1 MVEVAKANPLRKML
15 EIKFKKLVET
25 AKMPTKAHPT
35 DAGADLTAVSR
46 EWNKEYGCW
55 VYGTGI
61 ATEIPE
67 GYVGLVFPRSSIR
80 KYCLSLTNCVGVID
94 SGYRGEIMCTFRP
107 QSIGKEEVYEVGDK
121 IAQFIILPYPEVSYT
136 EVESLSETDRGENGH
151 GSSGN

>member
-1 MVEVAKANPLRKML
+1 ML

-25 AKMPTKAHPT
+25 AKMPTKAHTT

-67 GYVGLVFPRSSIR
+67 EYF
-80 KYCLSLTNCVGVID
+80 
-94 SGYRGEIMCTFRP
+94 
-107 QSIGKEEVYEVGDK
+107 
-121 IAQFIILPYPEVSYT
+121 
-136 EVESLSETDRGENGH
+136 
-151 GSSGN
+151 

>member
-1 MVEVAKANPLRKML
+1 ML

-25 AKMPTKAHPT
+25 AKTPTKAHPT

-46 EWNKEYGCW
+46 EWNEEYRYW

-80 KYCLSLTNCVGVID
+80 KYTLAQCNCIGVID
-94 SGYRGEIMCTFRP
+94 SHYRGEIMISYKPTSNV
-107 QSIGKEEVYEVGDK
+107 QELYEVGDK
-121 IAQFIILPYPEVSYT
+121 IAQLIIIPYPEVSYK
-136 EVESLSETDRGENGH
+136 EVETLSETDRGENGH

>member
-1 MVEVAKANPLRKML
+1 ML

-46 EWNKEYGCW
+46 EWNEELKCW
-55 VYGTGI
+55 IYGTGI

-80 KYCLSLTNCVGVID
+80 KYTLAQCNCVGVID
-94 SGYRGEIMCTFRP
+94 SHYRGEIMVSYKPT
-107 QSIGKEEVYEVGDK
+107 SYIKKLYEVGDK
-121 IAQFIILPYPEVSYT
+121 IAQLVIIPDPEVAYT

>member
-1 MVEVAKANPLRKML
+1 ML

-25 AKMPTKAHPT
+25 AKCPVKAHPT

-46 EWNKEYGCW
+46 EWNEEYRYW

-80 KYCLSLTNCVGVID
+80 KYTLAQCNCIGVID
-94 SGYRGEIMCTFRP
+94 SHYRGEIMISYKPTSNV
-107 QSIGKEEVYEVGDK
+107 QELYEVGDK
-121 IAQFIILPYPEVSYT
+121 IAQLIIIPYPEVSYK
-136 EVESLSETDRGENGH
+136 EVKTLSETDRGENGH

>member
-1 MVEVAKANPLRKML
+1 ML

-80 KYCLSLTNCVGVID
+80 KYGLMQRNCIGVID
-94 SGYRGEIMCTFRP
+94 SHYRGEIMVTYKFFNDVP
-107 QSIGKEEVYEVGDK
+107 KIYEVGDK
-121 IAQFIILPYPEVSYT
+121 IAQFIILPYPEVSYK
-136 EVESLSETDRGENGH
+136 EVETLSETDRGENGH

>member
-1 MVEVAKANPLRKML
+1 ML

-46 EWNKEYGCW
+46 EWNEEYGCW
-55 VYGTGI
+55 IYGTGI

-80 KYCLSLTNCVGVID
+80 KYTLSQCNAVGVID
-94 SGYRGEIMCTFRP
+94 SSYRGEIMVSYKLT
-107 QSIGKEEVYEVGDK
+107 SDVEKIYNIGDK
-121 IAQFIILPYPEVSYT
+121 IAQLIILPYPEVSYT